1 MVELHPAT
9 FGALLRSMLTEYE
22 QHQSIFSLSKE
33 KWYKATK
40 GIDHT
45 VIFNGKK
52 ASTPLGPAAGPHTQ
66 MAQNIV
72 LSWLGGGRIMELK
85 TIQLNDRLTIP
96 RPCIDATNV
105 GYNVEWSQELLLEQ
119 SLKEYVS
126 AMMLIE
132 ILKNEDLLGDE
143 GDSSH
148 TIFDMSVGYDLK
160 GIKTSEIQDWINS
173 MKNSKKLID
182 EIRNEIPNEFSKYKD
197 LDYPPE
203 VSSSVTLSTFHG
215 CPADEIESISQ
226 FLMTEM
232 GIDVVVKM
240 NPTLLGKERVDKLLQ
255 EVMGYHDIKTEQKF
269 FDSDMQFEQAIDMV
283 GRLEETAK
291 REGRSFGVKF
301 SNTLIVKNHKSYFED
316 EEVMYMSGKPLHV
329 ITMNLVGRFR
339 ETIGGTLPIS
349 FSAGIDQHN
358 FCDAVSM
365 GLVPV
370 TVCTDLLLPGG
381 YGRMS
386 KYLSR
391 LSNEMEEIGAINIE
405 EFISKSSNTHTDR
418 EEAVIANTK
427 SVVEE
432 VTADVRYRS
441 EQNSLEPKKIGSKL
455 HLFDCINCDKCI
467 PVCPNVSNFY
477 IEVNP
482 GEIAYTLL
490 KYDGSNVEEHPGG
503 TLVIEKKHQIANYA
517 DFCNECGNCDVF
529 CPEDGGPF
537 IEKPRFFSSPE
548 TFELYS
554 DEDGYVVYEE
564 DGKTIMSAR
573 GSGMEYK
580 LRLEVNGNSLFS
592 DKYISVELNG
602 EDGSVISTEAR
613 NECPDGHELSLKT
626 YHIMKLLLESV
637 TKSGSTNF
645 VRTVLEESIA

>member
-1 MVELHPAT
+1 MVELHPAS
-9 FGALLRSMLTEYE
+9 FGALLRSALTEYE
-22 QHQSIFSLSKE
+22 EDQSIFSLPKE

-40 GIDHT
+40 GIDHS

-85 TIQLNDRLTIP
+85 TVQINDRLSIP
-96 RPCIDATNV
+96 RPCIDATTV
-105 GYNVEWSQELLLEQ
+105 GYNVEWSQELRLEQ

-126 AMMLIE
+126 AVMLIE
-132 ILKNEDLLGDE
+132 ILKNEDVLGDD
-143 GDSSH
+143 GASAD
-148 TIFDMSVGYDLK
+148 TLFDMSVGYDLK
-160 GIKTSEIQDWINS
+160 GIRSVEIRDWINS
-173 MKNSKKLID
+173 MKDSKKHVD
-182 EIRNEIPNEFSKYKD
+182 EIRNEIPNAFAKYKD
-197 LDYPPE
+197 LDYPDE

-215 CPADEIESISQ
+215 CPADEIESISL

-232 GIDVVVKM
+232 AIDVVVKM
-240 NPTLLGKERVDKLLQ
+240 NPTLLGKERVDELLH
-255 EVMGYHDIKTEQKF
+255 EVMGYNEIKTEQKF

-283 GRLEETAK
+283 GRLENTAK
-291 REGRSFGVKF
+291 TEGRNFGVKF
-301 SNTLIVKNHKSYFED
+301 SNTLIVLNHGSYFED

-329 ITMNLVGRFR
+329 ITMNLVERFR
-339 ETIGGTLPIS
+339 ETIGGALPIS

-358 FCDAVSM
+358 FSDAVSM

-386 KYLSR
+386 KYLKN
-391 LSNEMEEIGAINIE
+391 LSEDMNEKDSKNIE
-405 EFISKSSNTHTDR
+405 EFISISADNLANR
-418 EEAVIANTK
+418 EDAVIVNTE
-427 SVVEE
+427 SVVEK
-432 VTADVRYRS
+432 VTADIRYRS
-441 EQNSLEPKKIGSKL
+441 EKNRLEPKKIGSKL

-482 GEIAYTLL
+482 GEIAYSLL
-490 KYDGSNVEEHPGG
+490 RSDGSKVEEIPGG
-503 TLVIEKKHQIANYA
+503 TLVIEKRHQIANYA

-537 IEKPRFFSSPE
+537 IEKPRFFSSLE

-554 DEDGYVVYEE
+554 DEDGYVVYGE
-564 DGKTIMSAR
+564 DGKSVILAR
-573 GSGMEYK
+573 GSSMEFK
-580 LRLEVNGNSLFS
+580 LIVLENGVAEFS
-592 DKYISVELNG
+592 DAYISVELNV
-602 EDGSVISTEAR
+602 EDGTVIASEAK
-613 NECPDGHELSLKT
+613 NDCPEGHELSLKT
-626 YHIMKLLLESV
+626 YHVMKLLLDSV
-637 TKSGSTNF
+637 KKSGRTNF
-645 VRTVLEESIA
+645 VRTVLEESFA